1 MVNGER
7 TMVRHWPVRCS
18 LVAVHNSQYT
28 KRMTDQEK
36 EVIEGRVK
44 NALNQIRPYLQ
55 QDGGDVEYVDMTNE
69 GVVMV
74 RLKGHCGTCPHALQT
89 LKQGIETA
97 VKKVIPEVKSVE
109 RI

>member
-1 MVNGER
+1 
-7 TMVRHWPVRCS
+7 
-18 LVAVHNSQYT
+18 
-28 KRMTDQEK
+28 MTDQEK
-36 EVIEGRVK
+36 SVIEVRVQ
-44 NALNQIRPYLQ
+44 NALSQIRPYLQ

-74 RLKGHCGTCPHALQT
+74 RLTGHCGSCPHALQT

-97 VKKVIPEVKSVE
+97 IKRVIPEVKSVE